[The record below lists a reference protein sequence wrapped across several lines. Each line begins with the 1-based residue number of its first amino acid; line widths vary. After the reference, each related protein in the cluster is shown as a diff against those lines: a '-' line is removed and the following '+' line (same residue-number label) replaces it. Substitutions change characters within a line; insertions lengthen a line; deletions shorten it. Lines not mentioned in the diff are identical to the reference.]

1 MNNFENNDRI
11 NGTEGEPISVQ
22 PEAPVQSE
30 VAVQPAAPEVPTA
43 TQTPLQAETPAA
55 TEAPQAQDNPAPV
68 SSAPQ
73 YTAPPA
79 YTAGPHVRPPY
90 TAPSQYIPPAQYT
103 VPQYTI
109 PPVQPQPPAVQPQVQ
124 NSTPAQEE
132 KTVFEPRTDEIV
144 PPDRTKGS
152 KRGFAFFMG
161 FIAVVIALSIG
172 ITAGY
177 YMGGDYNPDSV
188 PQGGVSADKD
198 ENEENTFSGSV
209 DVNIQHRSDPTGES
223 LTLSQVAEKVKPSIV
238 VICVYSTANDS
249 SSYSSGVIMSKDG
262 YIVTND
268 HIFTDISKPVI
279 YVTTYDGKT
288 HKAKF
293 VAGDSRGDIAVI
305 KIDAE
310 GLTPATFGYSS
321 ELVVGE
327 QVAAIGNAA
336 GLDFSV
342 TDGIVSALERRL
354 ADSQGYS
361 ARYVQTSAPISP
373 GSSGGALVNMDGQ
386 VIGITTSKIAD
397 SVSEGLSFAIPSDRA
412 VSIVTE
418 LLKNGYISRAKLGIS
433 YNEINVAAAELND
446 LPVGLRI
453 VSVNSDSNLSGKVS
467 SGDVIVGAGEIKS
480 NITSSNVLDML
491 ETMKPGDELSL
502 YIKTSSG
509 ESKTLKA
516 KLIQDKGSSNYS
528 TSSDEDL
535 EPLY

>member
-11 NGTEGEPISVQ
+11 NGTEGEPLPVQ
-22 PEAPVQSE
+22 PEAPVQPE
-30 VAVQPAAPEVPTA
+30 VAAQPAAPEVPTV
-43 TQTPLQAETPAA
+43 TENPVQAETPAA
-55 TEAPQAQDNPAPV
+55 PEAPQAQGNPAPV
-68 SSAPQ
+68 PPSPQ
-73 YTAPPA
+73 YTSPPA
-79 YTAGPHVRPPY
+79 YTAGPYVRPPY
-90 TAPSQYIPPAQYT
+90 TAPSYTPPAQYT
-103 VPQYTI
+103 VPQYTV
-109 PPVQPQPPAVQPQVQ
+109 PPVQPQPPAVQPQEQESAAVQ
-124 NSTPAQEE
+124 EG
-132 KTVFEPRTDEIV
+132 KTVSEPRTDEIV
-144 PPDRTKGS
+144 PADRAKGS

-177 YMGGDYNPDSV
+177 YMGGDYDPDSA
-188 PQGGVSADKD
+188 PQGGASADKED
-198 ENEENTFSGSV
+198 NEEENTFSGSV
-209 DVNIQHRSDPTGES
+209 DVNLQHRSDPTGES

-238 VICVYSTANDS
+238 VICVYSTANNS
-249 SSYSSGVIMSKDG
+249 SSYSSGVIMSEDG

-310 GLTPATFGYSS
+310 GLTSATFGYSS
-321 ELVVGE
+321 ELIVGE

-397 SVSEGLSFAIPSDRA
+397 SASEGLSFAIPSDKA
-412 VSIVTE
+412 VSMVSE

-453 VSVNSDSNLSGKVS
+453 VETNSNSNLVGKIS
-467 SGDVIVGAGEIKS
+467 SGDVIVGAGEIES
-480 NITSSNVLDML
+480 NITSSDILDML
-491 ETMKPGDELSL
+491 EAMKPGDELSL
-502 YIKTSSG
+502 YVKTASG
-509 ESKTLKA
+509 QSKTLKA
-516 KLIQDKGSSNYS
+516 KLIEDKGSSNYGA
-528 TSSDEDL
+528 SSDEDL